1 MAFAIRKDH
10 RLQLDGKLVE
20 TMLSRNTGGG
30 FAAPPRLLVVHFTY
44 GASGRSSA
52 EWFCSK
58 KNTDSSAHV
67 VIDRDGSVIQCV
79 PFDTV
84 AWHAGTSSWKGV
96 SGLNRRSIGIELANW
111 GNLQRRAS
119 GWTSYT
125 GVPIADPVI
134 AAHKN
139 GNPDGSKTPIGWEP
153 YPEAQFAAL
162 MEIVRALVDTY
173 GVEEIVGHDDVA
185 PSRKWD
191 PGPAFD
197 MTRLKAAVFGVR
209 SSDDDGTRTVMPA
222 EGLNLRRGPGISYD
236 VIRLLP
242 TGTRVRPQEVDGG
255 WVMVDALG
263 GDGRVLDTG
272 WVKASHLSD

>member
-162 MEIVRALVDTY
+162 VEIVRALVDTY

-197 MTRLKAAVFGVR
+197 MDRLRDLVFGGR
-209 SSDDDGTRTVMPA
+209 GEDGDSTRTVMPA
-222 EGLNLRRGPGISYD
+222 DGLNLRKGPGIGFD
-236 VIRLLP
+236 VVSLLA
-242 TGTRVRPQEVDGG
+242 TGTRVRPLETDGA
-255 WVMVDALG
+255 WMQVA
-263 GDGRVLDTG
+263 VLDGAGATTTTG
-272 WVKASHLSD
+272 WVNANHLSD